1 MRSSAMNKQVAS
13 NLVNKVALVTGG
25 SRGIGAAIAKRLAAD
40 GASVAITYAK
50 DASAAS
56 AVVKAIEF
64 NGGKAVAIQA
74 DAADAEA
81 VKAAVEKT
89 VATFGRLDV
98 LVNNAGTAIP
108 KPFEETTVE
117 EMNRVLDINVRG
129 VFIATQAALRHMKS
143 GGRRIMNNSSVGERV
158 LVPGLVAYSATKG
171 AVKIF
176 TQALSRELGSRGIAV
191 TNGKVLV
198 RITAAGVTP
207 LDHTILS
214 GKFHGSK
221 PPLVLGNE
229 GAGVVEDGGGTDFP
243 VGSRVM
249 FFGAYGAFEDGT
261 YREWVSVRKEDLC
274 LIPDNVD
281 DVSAAGIP
289 VAYLTAQV
297 ALTLAGFRAG
307 KTVLAPAIG
316 GSIGNAV
323 TQLARALGAKH
334 AMSSTTNH
342 AKAEQ
347 AKALGFNEV
356 VDTSSEKLGDGV
368 RRITSGYG
376 ADIVVDGVGGEVLSE
391 ALGVLAL
398 GGSLTTLGYSASRKT
413 TIDVTDLI
421 VPQAS
426 IRSLNMFLQ
435 PQSAI
440 TQAWNVIVSLL
451 KSGAIKPIVAKTFP
465 LTEAADALRYLIEGR
480 PFGRVVLT
488 I

>member
-1 MRSSAMNKQVAS
+1 MRAMRAETFSGYEGLK
-13 NLVNKVALVTGG
+13 L
-25 SRGIGAAIAKRLAAD
+25 
-40 GASVAITYAK
+40 
-50 DASAAS
+50 
-56 AVVKAIEF
+56 IE
-64 NGGKAVAIQA
+64 
-74 DAADAEA
+74 
-81 VKAAVEKT
+81 
-89 VATFGRLDV
+89 L
-98 LVNNAGTAIP
+98 P
-108 KPFEETTVE
+108 KP
-117 EMNRVLDINVRG
+117 
-129 VFIATQAALRHMKS
+129 
-143 GGRRIMNNSSVGERV
+143 
-158 LVPGLVAYSATKG
+158 
-171 AVKIF
+171 
-176 TQALSRELGSRGIAV
+176 AV
-191 TNGKVLV
+191 TKGKVLV

-307 KTVLAPAIG
+307 RAVLAPAIG

-356 VDTSSEKLGDGV
+356 IDTSVEKLGDGV
-368 RRITSGYG
+368 RRITGGYG
-376 ADIVVDGVGGEVLSE
+376 ADIVIDGVGGEVLSE
-391 ALGVLAL
+391 ALGALAP
-398 GGSLTTLGYSASRKT
+398 GGSHTTLGYSGGRKT
-413 TIDVTDLI
+413 TIDVTNLI
-421 VPQAS
+421 WQQAS
-426 IRSLNMFLQ
+426 IKSFILFAQ
-435 PQSAI
+435 PQAAFVD
-440 TQAWNVIVSLL
+440 AWKTIVSLL
-451 KSGAIKPIVAKTFP
+451 GSGAIKSIVAKTFP
-465 LTEAADALRYLIEGR
+465 LAKAADALR
-480 PFGRVVLT
+480 PF
-488 I
+488 